1 MHSGLVPGHGSGHA
15 SQPAGR
21 PANRPTC
28 TSDTFSFSGRGHC
41 VSLHAPQAHDVAT
54 GLGIKC
60 NDPEL
65 LYLYVKI
72 QSCYTWM

>member
-1 MHSGLVPGHGSGHA
+1 MHSGLVPGHGFGHA

-28 TSDTFSFSGRGHC
+28 PSDTSSFSDRGHC
-41 VSLHAPQAHDVAT
+41 VSLHAAQAPDVAT
-54 GLGIKC
+54 CLVIRC

-65 LYLYVKI
+65 LYVKI
-72 QSCYTWM
+72 QSCYAWM